1 MISAEELRDLLDNA
15 MSEATLQA
23 WVQARAKEFG
33 WKYYHTRDSRGSDPG
48 YLDVHVV
55 KAPRNIHAELKRQD
69 AKKGKVT
76 EAQQEWIDE
85 LRGCPGVEV
94 YVWRPSDM
102 DEILAVLSEAT
113 HEKLDGSS

>member
-1 MISAEELRDLLDNA
+1 MRVPSDLISADELQALVNNA
-15 MSEATLQA
+15 MSEAELQA
-23 WVQARAKEFG
+23 CVKARAKEFG

-48 YLDVHVV
+48 YLDVHIV

-69 AKKGKVT
+69 AKRGKVT

-85 LRGCPGVEV
+85 LRGCPGIGV

-102 DEILAVLSEAT
+102 DEILEILS
-113 HEKLDGSS
+113 GGYSS

>member
-1 MISAEELRDLLDNA
+1 MTAPSDLISTEELRDLLDDA
-15 MSEATLQA
+15 MSEAELQG
-23 WVQARAKEFG
+23 WVKARALEFG
-33 WKYYHTRDSRGSDPG
+33 WKYYHTRDSCGSDPG
-48 YLDVHVV
+48 YPDVHVV

-69 AKKGKVT
+69 AKTGKVT

-102 DEILAVLSEAT
+102 DKILAILSE
-113 HEKLDGSS
+113 S